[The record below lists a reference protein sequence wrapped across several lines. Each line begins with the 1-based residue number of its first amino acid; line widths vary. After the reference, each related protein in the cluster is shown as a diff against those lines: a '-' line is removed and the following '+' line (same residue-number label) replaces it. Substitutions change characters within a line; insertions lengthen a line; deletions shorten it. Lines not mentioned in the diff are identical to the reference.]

1 MDSTRRKFLQIAAGG
16 ILAGG
21 GLAGMALARGD
32 LPRPPVALTE
42 TEFLARCQ
50 RCMRCVDACQPGALT
65 VGHLMNGISN
75 IGTPI
80 LIIDK
85 CIQCMDC
92 MRACPSGALAKVSK
106 TELRM
111 GVAVIDEKVCLT
123 YRKKRRCKTCADACR
138 EFKAITVQK
147 KGYPFPTVVADKC
160 TGCGACVRRCPE
172 KDKHAIYL
180 DLSQAKRFD
189 PPRGAFVAEL
199 ESRTE
204 PPNPILTLKEWIY
217 RRVETLANTYGLK

>member
-1 MDSTRRKFLQIAAGG
+1 M
-16 ILAGG
+16 ILAMVLATPLAAVGLATAG
-21 GLAGMALARGD
+21 GLALLYRFRKRAARRD
-32 LPRPPVALTE
+32 VPSLLLWP
-42 TEFLARCQ
+42 
-50 RCMRCVDACQPGALT
+50 QPGALT

-147 KGYPFPTVVADKC
+147 KGYPFPTVNADKC